1 MIELQFK
8 LGQYESTYQVRHDVR
23 KIIMNKMKIAI
34 FKSDDILNAQI
45 EEFYKFSE
53 DTFSSL
59 QLEQLSL

>member
-23 KIIMNKMKIAI
+23 KIIMNKMKIAL
-34 FKSDDILNAQI
+34 FRSDDILNAQI

-53 DTFSSL
+53 ETF
-59 QLEQLSL
+59 